1 MVGFLKARCLAFLR
15 RMIRSKGYRF
25 LECRGPLGEGV
36 RYLEGGRRGALSLD
50 ELPLPGHGIAHEP
63 AGQAQVGDRLASG
76 IMEGSAI
83 PRGGAPRIAV
93 DRPPAYPEN
102 LCDVSTPH
110 RSVAAP
116 RRSRSRGSGSA
127 RAPHGVPANDVCAS
141 RPSHRIGIARF
152 SPLRTGLDSTGPG
165 SSPRSRL
172 AIALVNTGVDIIV
185 GGPLVGRGTGRLA
198 HRGGG

>member
-1 MVGFLKARCLAFLR
+1 
-15 RMIRSKGYRF
+15 
-25 LECRGPLGEGV
+25 
-36 RYLEGGRRGALSLD
+36 
-50 ELPLPGHGIAHEP
+50 
-63 AGQAQVGDRLASG
+63 
-76 IMEGSAI
+76 MEGSAI

-116 RRSRSRGSGSA
+116 RRSRSRGSGST

-185 GGPLVGRGTGRLA
+185 GGPFLLRLDPLQPQRDHERGRISRQHCDPRTRPEDDLHEVRSPRRRRAAGLVAARQ
-198 HRGGG
+198 